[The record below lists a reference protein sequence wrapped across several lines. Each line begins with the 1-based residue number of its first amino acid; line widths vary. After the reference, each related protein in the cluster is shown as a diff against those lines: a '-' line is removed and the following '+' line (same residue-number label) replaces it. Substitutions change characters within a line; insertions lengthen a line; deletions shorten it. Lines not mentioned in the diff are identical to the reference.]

1 MQGSKQVFINAE
13 RGVSL
18 VGLIFVL
25 AILGFVGI
33 FAAKV
38 FPTYLESRAIQ
49 NAIVAAKGTGGT
61 VQEMRV
67 AFDKNANI
75 NNVESIT
82 SKDLD
87 FAKGEGG
94 TEISFSYEK
103 RIPII
108 ANATLLMLY
117 SGTTDKSGKAPVKDD
132 ITKP

>member
-18 VGLIFVL
+18 TGLIFVL
-25 AILGFVGI
+25 AVLGFVGV

-49 NAIVAAKGTGGT
+49 SAIEAAKATRGT

-67 AFDKNANI
+67 TFEKNADI
-75 NNVESIT
+75 NNIEAIT

-87 FAKGEGG
+87 FSKDGSE
-94 TEISFSYEK
+94 TDISYSYEK
-103 RIPII
+103 RIPIVG
-108 ANATLLMLY
+108 NATLLILY
-117 SGTTDKSGKAPVKDD
+117 SGTTHRSGKAPVKDEV
-132 ITKP
+132 TKP